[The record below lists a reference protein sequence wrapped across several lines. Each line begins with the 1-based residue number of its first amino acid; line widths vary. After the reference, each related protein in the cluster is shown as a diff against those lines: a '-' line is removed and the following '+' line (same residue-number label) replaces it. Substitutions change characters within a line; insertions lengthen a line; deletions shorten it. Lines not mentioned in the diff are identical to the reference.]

1 MMIVCMLIISSKT
14 FDFGEADAIPW
25 FVERQAPES
34 ACEGQSVP
42 DRLRNFAVNKSH
54 HLKFYMIFL

>member
-42 DRLRNFAVNKSH
+42 DSLRNFAVNKSH
-54 HLKFYMIFL
+54 HL